1 MIERIFVPLDG
12 SDLAEAVLP
21 YVERLAM
28 GTGLKVRLLTVA
40 KDEPDRERANSYL
53 KSKQNQLKKRA
64 VEASISVA
72 SDGEAET
79 ILSEAEAWE
88 ADLIAMSTHGR
99 SGALR
104 WVFGSVADKVI
115 HATSRPLLL
124 IRSAPE
130 EQPAAVKMDRIL
142 VPLDGSELSL
152 GVLPY
157 VEGIAK
163 TLGASLV
170 LFSAVAPPQTY
181 AGMEMG
187 ATPAA
192 GLIED
197 LVSVTQSF
205 LTEVEKEI
213 TARGV
218 KARSMVTI
226 GYSTSEI
233 VRVARDVEAGLIAIA
248 THGRSGVNRWIMGSV
263 ADGVLRRSALPCLI
277 VRPEGL
283 AAQE

>member
-1 MIERIFVPLDG
+1 MIERIFVPLDC

-28 GTGLKVRLLTVA
+28 GTGIKVRLLTVA

-53 KSKQNQLKKRA
+53 KSKQTQLKKRA

-115 HATSRPLLL
+115 HATNRPLLL
-124 IRSAPE
+124 VRSAPE
-130 EQPAAVKMDRIL
+130 ERPAAIKMDRIL

-157 VEGIAK
+157 VEGIAAA
-163 TLGASLV
+163 LGASLV
-170 LFSAVAPPQTY
+170 LFSAVTPPQTY
-181 AGMEMG
+181 ADMEMG
-187 ATPAA
+187 APPAA

-197 LVSVTQSF
+197 LVSLTQSF

-218 KARSMVTI
+218 KVHSMVTI

-233 VRVARDVEAGLIAIA
+233 VRVAREVEAGLIAIA